1 MVDIK
6 NIPAELKTSCRF
18 CVWKFEKRNGQKTKM
33 PYNPANGDRA
43 RINDLRT
50 FADFKTTLV
59 TYAMGG
65 YDGIGIAVGSGI
77 GAFDIDHC
85 IREDGTLND
94 TADTVLSI
102 FPTAYVEKSPSGKGL
117 RGFFHVPEDYVYDKT
132 VYYIN
137 NRSKGLEVYMPGAT
151 NRFVTVTGDVYRTG
165 EIPNDETAMTTLL
178 DTLMKRNKQVQQTH
192 FQHHSYLD
200 DEAVIAHANE
210 ASNSEKFKKLF
221 AGEWEDLYGSQ
232 SDADMA
238 LLSILAF
245 WCGCDEEQ
253 MDRIFR
259 TSGLMR
265 PKWDRKQAGSTYGA
279 ISIRNTVNTCA
290 SVYIP
295 VNAQDIVDEE
305 FANLDEDVEYQ
316 PDLSKIT
323 LTLSEMAPHSNPR
336 YGREEIGMGN
346 AFADYFKPIARYNSE
361 RGIWY
366 VYDGSVWRA
375 DSENLRVAELAKLLA
390 DKLYLFALEIKE
402 EDARKRFIER
412 VKKLQLRRNRDTMIK
427 DAKSVFP
434 LAMKNFDRDIYLF
447 NMANGTLD
455 LRTGEFRDHRP
466 EDFLTKVSPVVYDP
480 EAKCDRFIRFMD
492 EVMMGDKDTARYTQ
506 KALGYALSGDTRM
519 ECFFI
524 LYGATSRNGKGTL
537 METFLRLMGDYGRN
551 ADPVLLAMKF
561 NAQSNGPTE
570 ELARLAG
577 SRFVN
582 ISEPEKK
589 LTIDAALTKRLTGND
604 TITARYLHENSFEF
618 RAGFKIF
625 INTNYRPNIT
635 DLTLFHSGRVKMIPF
650 NRHFNENEQDRGLKA
665 LFADPDNLSGIFNW
679 VFEGFKMFIREGL
692 EMPQAVKDAT
702 ADYELESDKVGQ
714 FANLCLRHAKGEE
727 LRCAAVFD
735 IYKRWCEA
743 NNTKALSQ
751 PNFKKELEQK
761 YTYEVRR
768 PWKEKGNATAFWND
782 CAWVQEEDDGGDV
795 LKGSAPEHIEKLIQ
809 DSVSETNEEFS
820 ELKD

>member
-6 NIPAELKTSCRF
+6 NIPAELKSSCRF

-33 PYNPANGDRA
+33 PYNPENGDRA

-137 NRSKGLEVYMPGAT
+137 NRSKGLEVYMPSAT

-238 LLSILAF
+238 FLSILAF

-305 FANLDEDVEYQ
+305 FANLDSDDKEAERP
-316 PDLSKIT
+316 PDISK
-323 LTLSEMAPHSNPR
+323 LTLSLEEMAPHTNPR
-336 YGREEIGMGN
+336 YGRDEIGLGN
-346 AFADYFKPIARYNSE
+346 MFADFFKPIARYNSE
-361 RGIWY
+361 RGIWF
-366 VYDGSVWRA
+366 VYDGVVWQP
-375 DSENLRVAELAKLLA
+375 DMENLKVAELAKYLA
-390 DKLYLFALEIKE
+390 DKLYLFALKITE
-402 EDARKRFIER
+402 EDVRKRFIDR
-412 VKKLQLRRNRDTMIK
+412 VRKLQQRKHRDTMLK

-434 LAMKNFDRDIYLF
+434 LSMKQYDQDIYLF
-447 NMANGTLD
+447 NCKNGTLD
-455 LRTGEFRDHRP
+455 LRTMEFREHRP
-466 EDFLTKVSPVVYDP
+466 EDFLTKVSPVIYAPDADCP
-480 EAKCDRFIRFMD
+480 RWRTFITEIMQ
-492 EVMMGDKDTARYTQ
+492 GDKARADYLQ
-506 KALGYALSGDTRM
+506 KAIGYSLTGDTRM
-519 ECFFI
+519 ECLFI
-524 LYGATSRNGKGTL
+524 LYGPTSRNGKGTT
-537 METFLRLMGDYGRN
+537 MESILRIMGEYGKN
-551 ADPVLLAMKF
+551 ADPTMLQAKF
-561 NAQSNGPTE
+561 NSQSGGPSE
-570 ELARLAG
+570 EIARLAG

-589 LTIDAALTKRLTGND
+589 ITLDAALTKRLTGND

-618 RAGFKIF
+618 RPNFKIF
-625 INTNYRPNIT
+625 INTH
-635 DLTLFHSGRVKMIPF
+635 DFGVTLP
-650 NRHFNENEQDRGLKA
+650 
-665 LFADPDNLSGIFNW
+665 
-679 VFEGFKMFIREGL
+679 
-692 EMPQAVKDAT
+692 AT
-702 ADYELESDKVGQ
+702 AATPQQQKNVGKSKVFG
-714 FANLCLRHAKGEE
+714 
-727 LRCAAVFD
+727 AVASVASENPILFILFSF
-735 IYKRWCEA
+735 IYYLLFTSNNSNKRK
-743 NNTKALSQ
+743 NIDLNTPEKCVKSIFLGTGHLAL
-751 PNFKKELEQK
+751 
-761 YTYEVRR
+761 
-768 PWKEKGNATAFWND
+768 
-782 CAWVQEEDDGGDV
+782 
-795 LKGSAPEHIEKLIQ
+795 
-809 DSVSETNEEFS
+809 
-820 ELKD
+820 

>member
-1 MVDIK
+1 MMDIK
-6 NIPAELKTSCRF
+6 NIPGKLKTTCSF

-33 PYNPANGDRA
+33 PFNPATGERA
-43 RINDLRT
+43 KINDLRT
-50 FADFKTTLV
+50 FSDFKNTLV

-65 YDGIGIAVGSGI
+65 YDGIGIAVGNGI

-117 RGFFHVPEDYVYDKT
+117 RGFFCVPEDYVYDKT

-221 AGEWEDLYGSQ
+221 AGDWEDLYGSQ

-305 FANLDEDVEYQ
+305 FANLD
-316 PDLSKIT
+316 PDDKEPERPPDISK
-323 LTLSEMAPHSNPR
+323 LTLSLEEMAPHTNPR
-336 YGREEIGMGN
+336 YGRDEIGLGN
-346 AFADYFKPIARYNSE
+346 MFADFFKPIARYNSE
-361 RGIWY
+361 RGIWF
-366 VYDGSVWRA
+366 VYDGVVWQP
-375 DSENLRVAELAKLLA
+375 DMENLKVAELAKLLA
-390 DKLYLFALEIKE
+390 DKLYLFALKITE
-402 EDARKRFIER
+402 EDARKRFIDR
-412 VKKLQLRRNRDTMIK
+412 VRKLQQRKHRDTMLK

-434 LAMKNFDRDIYLF
+434 LSMKQYDQDIYLF
-447 NMANGTLD
+447 NCKNGTLD
-455 LRTGEFRDHRP
+455 LRTMEFREHRP

-480 EAKCDRFIRFMD
+480 EADCPRWRSFITEIMQ
-492 EVMMGDKDTARYTQ
+492 GDKARADYLQ
-506 KALGYALSGDTRM
+506 KAIGYALTGDTKM
-519 ECFFI
+519 ECLFI
-524 LYGATSRNGKGTL
+524 LYGPTSRNGKGTT
-537 METFLRLMGDYGRN
+537 MESILRIMGEYGKN
-551 ADPVLLAMKF
+551 ADPTMLQAKF
-561 NAQSNGPTE
+561 NNQSGGPSE
-570 ELARLAG
+570 EIARLAG

-589 LTIDAALTKRLTGND
+589 ITLDAALTKRLTGND

-618 RAGFKIF
+618 RPNFKIF
-625 INTNYRPNIT
+625 INTNHRPNIT
-635 DLTLFHSGRVKMIPF
+635 DLTLFESGRIKIIPF
-650 NRHFNENEQDRGLKA
+650 DRHFEENEQDKDLKST
-665 LFADPDNLSGIFNW
+665 FAKPENMSGILNW
-679 VFEGFKMFIREGL
+679 MLEGYKMFRSQGL
-692 EMPQAVKDAT
+692 AMPDSVVQAT
-702 ADYELESDKVGQ
+702 MDYQMFSDKMGQ
-714 FANLCLRHAKGEE
+714 FFDECIEEKEGSE
-727 LRCAAVFD
+727 LRRGAIYTRYKEWCGENGYRAEAA
-735 IYKRWCEA
+735 K
-743 NNTKALSQ
+743 NLN
-751 PNFKKELEQK
+751 
-761 YTYEVRR
+761 
-768 PWKEKGNATAFWND
+768 
-782 CAWVQEEDDGGDV
+782 QE
-795 LKGSAPEHIEKLIQ
+795 IEKRYKTARKRPNDGTSSSTTPMVLG
-809 DSVSETNEEFS
+809 VAFTASEEAQEDFAPLST
-820 ELKD
+820 

>member
-6 NIPAELKTSCRF
+6 NIPAELKSSCRF

-178 DTLMKRNKQVQQTH
+178 NTLMKRNKQVQQTH

-238 LLSILAF
+238 FLSILAF

-305 FANLDEDVEYQ
+305 FANLDADDKEAERP
-316 PDLSKIT
+316 PDITKLT
-323 LTLSEMAPHSNPR
+323 LTLEEMAPHTNPR
-336 YGREEIGMGN
+336 YGRDEIGLGN
-346 AFADYFKPIARYNSE
+346 MFADFFKPIARYNSE
-361 RGIWY
+361 RGIWF
-366 VYDGSVWRA
+366 VYDGVVWQP
-375 DSENLRVAELAKLLA
+375 DMENLKVAELAKLLA
-390 DKLYLFALEIKE
+390 DKLYLFALKITE
-402 EDARKRFIER
+402 EDVRKRFIDR
-412 VKKLQLRRNRDTMIK
+412 VRKLQQRKHRDTMLK

-434 LAMKNFDRDIYLF
+434 LSMKQYDQDIYLF
-447 NMANGTLD
+447 NCKNGTLD
-455 LRTGEFRDHRP
+455 LRTMEFREHRP
-466 EDFLTKVSPVVYDP
+466 EDFLTKVSPVIYDP
-480 EAKCDRFIRFMD
+480 DADCPRWRTFITEIMQ
-492 EVMMGDKDTARYTQ
+492 GDNARADYLQ
-506 KALGYALSGDTRM
+506 KAIGYSLTGDTKM
-519 ECFFI
+519 ECLFI
-524 LYGATSRNGKGTL
+524 LYGPTSRNGKGTT
-537 METFLRLMGDYGRN
+537 MESILRIMGEYGKN
-551 ADPVLLAMKF
+551 ADPTMLQAKF
-561 NAQSNGPTE
+561 NSQSGGPSE
-570 ELARLAG
+570 EIARLAG

-589 LTIDAALTKRLTGND
+589 ITLDAALTKRLTGND

-618 RAGFKIF
+618 RPNFKIF
-625 INTNYRPNIT
+625 INTNHRPNIT
-635 DLTLFHSGRVKMIPF
+635 DLTLFESGRIKIIPF
-650 NRHFNENEQDRGLKA
+650 DRHFEENEQDKDLKST
-665 LFADPDNLSGIFNW
+665 FAKPENMSGILNW
-679 VFEGFKMFIREGL
+679 MLEGYKLFRSQGL
-692 EMPQAVKDAT
+692 AMPDSVVQAT
-702 ADYELESDKVGQ
+702 TDYQIFSDKMGQ
-714 FANLCLRHAKGEE
+714 FFDECIEEKEGCE
-727 LRCAAVFD
+727 LRRGAVYTRYKEWCGENGYRAEAA
-735 IYKRWCEA
+735 K
-743 NNTKALSQ
+743 NLN
-751 PNFKKELEQK
+751 
-761 YTYEVRR
+761 
-768 PWKEKGNATAFWND
+768 
-782 CAWVQEEDDGGDV
+782 QE
-795 LKGSAPEHIEKLIQ
+795 IEKRYKTARKRPNDGASSSTTPMVL
-809 DSVSETNEEFS
+809 DVAFTTSEESKEDFAPLTS
-820 ELKD
+820 

>member
-33 PYNPANGDRA
+33 PYNPANDDRA
-43 RINDLRT
+43 KINDLRT

-165 EIPNDETAMTTLL
+165 EIPNDETTMTTLL
-178 DTLMKRNKQVQQTH
+178 DSLMKRNKQVQQTH

-290 SVYIP
+290 AVYMP

-305 FANLDEDVEYQ
+305 FANLDSDDKEAERP
-316 PDLSKIT
+316 PDISK
-323 LTLSEMAPHSNPR
+323 LTLSLEEMAPHTNPR
-336 YGREEIGMGN
+336 YGRDEIGLGN
-346 AFADYFKPIARYNSE
+346 MFADFFKPIARYNSE
-361 RGIWY
+361 RGIWF
-366 VYDGSVWRA
+366 VYDGVVWQP
-375 DSENLRVAELAKLLA
+375 DMENLKVAELAKYLA
-390 DKLYLFALEIKE
+390 DKLYLFALKITE
-402 EDARKRFIER
+402 EDVRKRFIDR
-412 VKKLQLRRNRDTMIK
+412 VRKLQQRKHRDTMLK

-434 LAMKNFDRDIYLF
+434 LSMKQYDQDIYLF
-447 NMANGTLD
+447 NCKNGTLD
-455 LRTGEFRDHRP
+455 LRTMEFREHRP
-466 EDFLTKVSPVVYDP
+466 EDFLTKVSPVIYDP
-480 EAKCDRFIRFMD
+480 DADCPRWRTFISEIMQ
-492 EVMMGDKDTARYTQ
+492 GDKARADYLQ
-506 KALGYALSGDTRM
+506 KAIGYSLTGDTKM
-519 ECFFI
+519 ECLFI
-524 LYGATSRNGKGTL
+524 LYGPTSRNGKGTT
-537 METFLRLMGDYGRN
+537 MESILRIMGEYGKN
-551 ADPVLLAMKF
+551 ADPTMLQAKF
-561 NAQSNGPTE
+561 NSQSGGPSE
-570 ELARLAG
+570 EIARLAG

-589 LTIDAALTKRLTGND
+589 ITLDAALTKRLTGND

-618 RAGFKIF
+618 RPNFKIF
-625 INTNYRPNIT
+625 INTNHRPNIT
-635 DLTLFHSGRVKMIPF
+635 DLTLFESGRIKIIPF
-650 NRHFNENEQDRGLKA
+650 DRHFEENEQDKDLKST
-665 LFADPDNLSGIFNW
+665 FAKPENMSGILNW
-679 VFEGFKMFIREGL
+679 MLEGYKLFRSQGL
-692 EMPQAVKDAT
+692 AMPDSVVQAT
-702 ADYELESDKVGQ
+702 TDYQIFSDKMGQ
-714 FANLCLRHAKGEE
+714 FFDECIEEKEGCE
-727 LRCAAVFD
+727 LRRGAVYTRYKEWCGENGYRAEAA
-735 IYKRWCEA
+735 K
-743 NNTKALSQ
+743 NLN
-751 PNFKKELEQK
+751 
-761 YTYEVRR
+761 
-768 PWKEKGNATAFWND
+768 
-782 CAWVQEEDDGGDV
+782 QE
-795 LKGSAPEHIEKLIQ
+795 IEKRYKTARKRPNDGASSSTTPMVL
-809 DSVSETNEEFS
+809 DVAFTASEESKEDFAPLTS
-820 ELKD
+820 

>member
-102 FPTAYVEKSPSGKGL
+102 FSTAYVEKSPSGKGL

-290 SVYIP
+290 AVYMP
-295 VNAQDIVDEE
+295 VNARSRWKKWHRTQMPGMAEMRSAWAICLRIISSRLPGTTVNVK
-305 FANLDEDVEYQ
+305 AGMSMT
-316 PDLSKIT
+316 DLSG
-323 LTLSEMAPHSNPR
+323 
-336 YGREEIGMGN
+336 GR
-346 AFADYFKPIARYNSE
+346 
-361 RGIWY
+361 
-366 VYDGSVWRA
+366 
-375 DSENLRVAELAKLLA
+375 
-390 DKLYLFALEIKE
+390 
-402 EDARKRFIER
+402 
-412 VKKLQLRRNRDTMIK
+412 
-427 DAKSVFP
+427 
-434 LAMKNFDRDIYLF
+434 
-447 NMANGTLD
+447 
-455 LRTGEFRDHRP
+455 
-466 EDFLTKVSPVVYDP
+466 
-480 EAKCDRFIRFMD
+480 
-492 EVMMGDKDTARYTQ
+492 
-506 KALGYALSGDTRM
+506 
-519 ECFFI
+519 
-524 LYGATSRNGKGTL
+524 
-537 METFLRLMGDYGRN
+537 
-551 ADPVLLAMKF
+551 
-561 NAQSNGPTE
+561 
-570 ELARLAG
+570 
-577 SRFVN
+577 
-582 ISEPEKK
+582 
-589 LTIDAALTKRLTGND
+589 
-604 TITARYLHENSFEF
+604 
-618 RAGFKIF
+618 
-625 INTNYRPNIT
+625 
-635 DLTLFHSGRVKMIPF
+635 
-650 NRHFNENEQDRGLKA
+650 
-665 LFADPDNLSGIFNW
+665 
-679 VFEGFKMFIREGL
+679 
-692 EMPQAVKDAT
+692 
-702 ADYELESDKVGQ
+702 
-714 FANLCLRHAKGEE
+714 
-727 LRCAAVFD
+727 
-735 IYKRWCEA
+735 
-743 NNTKALSQ
+743 TKAISRCRNWQSCWLTSCMCL
-751 PNFKKELEQK
+751 P
-761 YTYEVRR
+761 
-768 PWKEKGNATAFWND
+768 
-782 CAWVQEEDDGGDV
+782 
-795 LKGSAPEHIEKLIQ
+795 
-809 DSVSETNEEFS
+809 
-820 ELKD
+820 